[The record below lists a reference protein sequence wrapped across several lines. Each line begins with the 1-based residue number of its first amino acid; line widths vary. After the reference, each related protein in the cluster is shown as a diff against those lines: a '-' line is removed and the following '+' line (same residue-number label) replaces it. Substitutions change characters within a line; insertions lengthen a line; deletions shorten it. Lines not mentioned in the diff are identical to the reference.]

1 MYHYVA
7 TLNLSCKIS
16 IISIPQPVVV
26 NDSVTIVDVP
36 EYQKYVKLFFSL
48 FLDNTLPVRI
58 VPVFFEVYL
67 TGISDYNHKPFE
79 ARRSWWNPLSKM
91 SEIGNLV

>member
-1 MYHYVA
+1 MKSKVTRRCGPVIGLQYLQLSKGRKFYIYVG
-7 TLNLSCKIS
+7 
-16 IISIPQPVVV
+16 
-26 NDSVTIVDVP
+26 

-58 VPVFFEVYL
+58 APVFFEVYL
-67 TGISDYNHKPFE
+67 TGISEYNHKPFE
-79 ARRSWWNPLSKM
+79 ARRSWWKPLSIV